1 MPSIFISY
9 IVPCYNVRNYL
20 PACIE
25 SLRKQKIQAG
35 EEVEFILVNDGSTDD
50 TLSIIKQFAEEDSR
64 AVVVD
69 QENQGVCAA
78 RNNGLAQAKG
88 RFVFFVDGDDC
99 MTDDASDVIY
109 SFCKDN
115 PLDVVLFGNY
125 KRLEGQVEN
134 QVWMNPA
141 KYIKPGI
148 YTKEDYINQAT
159 CFPISCKLYRR
170 DFLESNKIRFDRQ
183 LVAGEVYT
191 FYIHSLV
198 LAANVGVSP
207 DFIMYYMKRKGESAT
222 TVINVN
228 RDLSILDTLHVANG
242 YVNAYCPCLMEKHAY
257 LAPLFWLV
265 TSFFMIKYVGRTPYT
280 KEIGRLIRTVKSDGQ
295 YRTLLKYLTGK
306 GLSASQHSLLAL
318 CIRFFP
324 SRVAYAIIRGYYRLA
339 A

>member
-64 AVVVD
+64 VVVLD

-78 RNNGLAQAKG
+78 RNNGLAIAKG
-88 RFVFFVDGDDC
+88 EYVFFLDGDDC
-99 MTDDASDVIY
+99 LTDDASEEIY
-109 SFCKDN
+109 CFCKDSM
-115 PLDVVLFGNY
+115 PDVVLLSNY
-125 KRLEGQVEN
+125 KLREGQSEGKEWV
-134 QVWMNPA
+134 NPA
-141 KYIKPGI
+141 RFCPPGI
-148 YTKEDYINQAT
+148 YSKEEYIETASY
-159 CFPISCKLYRR
+159 FPISFKLYRR
-170 DFLESNKIRFDRQ
+170 AFLASHGIRFDQ
-183 LVAGEVYT
+183 ELVAGEVYT

-198 LAANVGVSP
+198 LASTVGVSS
-207 DFIMYYMKRKGESAT
+207 DFVMYYLKRKGESAT
-222 TVINVN
+222 TVNNVN
-228 RDLSILDTLHVANG
+228 RDLSILNTLHVVNG
-242 YVNAYCPCLMEKHAY
+242 YVSEHYPGLMEKKAY
-257 LAPLFWLV
+257 LASSFWLV
-265 TSFFMIKYVGRTPYT
+265 TAFALIKYVGRTPYT